1 MTNVQQKIE
10 SLKLLL
16 LQRSEPLSYQLS
28 KSNPFYQN
36 LSRIEAIRAELAQA
50 IERGEINQFDEAFL
64 KHWINELEKEFCA
77 DLHI

>member
-10 SLKLLL
+10 SLKLVL
-16 LQRSEPLSYQLS
+16 LQRSEPL
-28 KSNPFYQN
+28 
-36 LSRIEAIRAELAQA
+36 LAQA